1 MFWMQSASLPR
12 YPFLRPPSLLLLC
25 TSPLCHHIS
34 PVSPLFFSR
43 VCSFLNSCAFLWVSI
58 GIYFVLNYFCPSSVQ
73 LLSFLPASPHVS
85 FSLYRCCIDNS
96 ENWFFNSDVDRQH
109 TYLGCVIWF
118 SFRILRS
125 LLVFSKIWIP
135 KIKLLKSVFRLLWLN
150 GTCKKFGS

>member
-1 MFWMQSASLPR
+1 MFWMQPASLPR
-12 YPFLRPPSLLLLC
+12 YPLLVPPSPLSLC
-25 TSPLCHHIS
+25 ASPLCRHTT

-43 VCSFLNSCAFLWVSI
+43 LCSFLSSCAFLWVSI
-58 GIYFVLNYFCPSSVQ
+58 DIYFVLNYFCPSSVQ
-73 LLSFLPASPHVS
+73 LLSFLPASLHVS
-85 FSLYRCCIDNS
+85 FSLYGRCIDNS
-96 ENWFFNSDVDRQH
+96 ENWFFNSDIDRQH

-125 LLVFSKIWIP
+125 LLVSSKIWIP